1 MATRRRRPAPRKVK
15 RNRPANAI
23 AYLVLFLNL

>member
-15 RNRPANAI
+15 KNRPANAI
-23 AYLVLFLNL
+23 AYMVLFLGL